1 MTRTWDT
8 EIIAVGTELLL
19 GQIANTNAKWISEQL
34 AIRGINT
41 YYHTVVGDNLERLY
55 ETFKLAGER
64 SDIVIITGGL
74 GPTEDDLSREA
85 FQKLSHIPLVTDKDA
100 MDKIIEH
107 YHKQQRTMT
116 PNNKRQAR
124 VFENSTVLKN
134 TKGMAPGNVVEYNG
148 TKWIFLPGVPRE
160 MKQIFTDAVMP
171 MLVDLNG
178 KIIIKSMVLNFIG
191 IGESALEDR
200 LYDLI
205 AKQDNPTIAPLAKKD
220 GVTIRLT
227 AKSATEDDAQTLIDN
242 MKKAILQ
249 RVGKYYY
256 GQDEDTIEKKT
267 VELLLGHKLTIASA
281 ESLTGGLFADKL
293 VSATGVSAVFKG
305 AVVCYS
311 SAIKQKLLNVPEA
324 VINQEGTVSHR
335 CAELLAEN
343 TRELLEADIG
353 ISFTGVA
360 GPDEIEGKEAG
371 TVYIGLS
378 AGAGQ
383 TYVEKCF
390 FPGDRQAV
398 RYRSVIKG
406 YAMLIDYL
414 KDKIN

>member
-1 MTRTWDT
+1 
-8 EIIAVGTELLL
+8 
-19 GQIANTNAKWISEQL
+19 
-34 AIRGINT
+34 
-41 YYHTVVGDNLERLY
+41 
-55 ETFKLAGER
+55 
-64 SDIVIITGGL
+64 
-74 GPTEDDLSREA
+74 
-85 FQKLSHIPLVTDKDA
+85 

-178 KIIIKSMVLNFIG
+178 KIILKSMVLNFIG

-311 SAIKQKLLNVPEA
+311 AAIKQKLLYVTEA

-343 TRELLEADIG
+343 TKRATR
-353 ISFTGVA
+353 S
-360 GPDEIEGKEAG
+360 
-371 TVYIGLS
+371 
-378 AGAGQ
+378 
-383 TYVEKCF
+383 
-390 FPGDRQAV
+390 
-398 RYRSVIKG
+398 RYRHQFYRCCRTG
-406 YAMLIDYL
+406 
-414 KDKIN
+414 